1 MLSHTIYCILVV
13 IDLFIVYIISNKK
26 LFNIYY
32 ISIVC
37 FIFICYINIKKYN
50 IKNNFNIIIY
60 IFNISLYIVYY

>member
-1 MLSHTIYCILVV
+1 MLLHTIYCILVV

-50 IKNNFNIIIY
+50 IKNNFNIINY

>member
-1 MLSHTIYCILVV
+1 MLLHTIYCILVV

-60 IFNISLYIVYY
+60 IFNILLYIVYY

>member
-13 IDLFIVYIISNKK
+13 IDLFIVYIISNEK